1 MYCFKDLCYICIE
14 FPEETEKTAN
24 DVSREVNKPPPNG
37 AMAGEYLELKLDT
50 IMRLLDTLTKFN
62 GGSCVE
68 ELDEKFSKIAS
79 AFLYGGYIDVNNV
92 YKVYIKTVEFY
103 FHSETDNGVHDPI
116 VYHRNK
122 NEQKIPYF
130 PLMTLHAH
138 NSGFDITFESEAG
151 EYRAS
156 ALIRSYEV
164 KKGDKYLK
172 WNKNHFEEND
182 ECCFNTQSTYLYFL
196 LNGFPLGESN
206 GIKWVDVPYTPIKCE
221 GRPRKNVSALEGE
234 TEFRKWSFTR
244 KDKNN
249 A

>member
-1 MYCFKDLCYICIE
+1 M
-14 FPEETEKTAN
+14 
-24 DVSREVNKPPPNG
+24 G
-37 AMAGEYLELKLDT
+37 
-50 IMRLLDTLTKFN
+50 LLDTLTKFN
-62 GGSCVE
+62 GGSSVE
-68 ELDEKFSKIAS
+68 ELEEKFSNIAS

>member
-1 MYCFKDLCYICIE
+1 MKL
-14 FPEETEKTAN
+14 
-24 DVSREVNKPPPNG
+24 
-37 AMAGEYLELKLDT
+37 LE
-50 IMRLLDTLTKFN
+50 TLTHFN
-62 GGSCVE
+62 GGSSVS

-122 NEQKIPYF
+122 NVHSETDNGVHDPIVYHRKEIPYF
-130 PLMTLHAH
+130 PLMTIHAH

-151 EYRAS
+151 KYRAS

-172 WNKNHFEEND
+172 WNKNHFKEND
-182 ECCFNTQSTYLYFL
+182 KYCFNSQSTYLYFL
-196 LNGFPLGESN
+196 LNGFPLGEIN
-206 GIKWVDVPYTPIKCE
+206 GIKWVDVPYTPITSKGE
-221 GRPRKNVSALEGE
+221 PRKNVFVSKSE
-234 TEFRKWSFTR
+234 TEYIKTKERCNRKWSFTR
-244 KDKNN
+244 KDEI
-249 A
+249 